1 MRKVSLLSMML
12 IVALFVVACAP
23 MPAAEPSKA
32 PAAAAPATAVPAPE
46 PTKAPAAPAAAAPA
60 AKDIVD
66 TAVADGRFKTLVAA
80 AQAAGLVDTL
90 KGKGP
95 FTVFAPS
102 DDAFAK
108 LPAGTVDALLKDPA
122 KLKDILLY
130 HVVAG
135 NVMAADA
142 AKLNS
147 ANTVQGQPITIKVDG
162 NKVMINDAL
171 VTIADIKTSNGVIH
185 VIDKVILP
193 PAPKA
198 AEPTKA
204 PAAAAPAA
212 KDIVDTA
219 VADGRFKTL
228 VAAAQAAG
236 LVETLKGTGPFT
248 VFAPSDDAFAKLPAG
263 TVEALLKDP
272 AKLKDILLYHVVAGN
287 VMAADAAKLTSAK
300 TVQGQPLAIKA
311 DGNKVMINDAIVTI
325 ADIKTSNG
333 VIHVVD
339 KVILP
344 PAAAA
349 PAAKDI
355 VDTAVADGRFKTLV
369 AAVQAAGLVDTLK
382 GKGPFTVFA
391 PSDDAFAKLPA
402 GTVEAL
408 LKDPAKLKDILLYHV
423 VAGNV
428 MAADAAKLTSA
439 DTVLGKPIMIK
450 VKDGKVM
457 INDATVVIPDV
468 KAGNGVIHVID
479 SVMLPPSK

>member
-1 MRKVSLLSMML
+1 M
-12 IVALFVVACAP
+12 
-23 MPAAEPSKA
+23 
-32 PAAAAPATAVPAPE
+32 
-46 PTKAPAAPAAAAPA
+46 
-60 AKDIVD
+60 D

-142 AKLNS
+142 AKLTS
-147 ANTVQGQPITIKVDG
+147 ANTVQGKPIAIKVDG

-171 VTIADIKTSNGVIH
+171 VMIADIKTSNGVIH

-193 PAPKA
+193 PAAMA
-198 AEPTKA
+198 AEPTKPMTATA
-204 PAAAAPAA
+204 PVTATKPVTATAPMTPTVTA

-228 VAAAQAAG
+228 VAAVQAAG
-236 LVETLKGTGPFT
+236 LVDTLKGKGPFT
-248 VFAPSDDAFAKLPAG
+248 VFAPTDDAFAKLPAG

-287 VMAADAAKLTSAK
+287 VMAADAAKLTSAN
-300 TVQGQPLAIKA
+300 TVQ
-311 DGNKVMINDAIVTI
+311 
-325 ADIKTSNG
+325 
-333 VIHVVD
+333 
-339 KVILP
+339 
-344 PAAAA
+344 
-349 PAAKDI
+349 
-355 VDTAVADGRFKTLV
+355 
-369 AAVQAAGLVDTLK
+369 
-382 GKGPFTVFA
+382 
-391 PSDDAFAKLPA
+391 
-402 GTVEAL
+402 
-408 LKDPAKLKDILLYHV
+408 
-423 VAGNV
+423 
-428 MAADAAKLTSA
+428 
-439 DTVLGKPIMIK
+439 GKPIMIK
-450 VKDGKVM
+450 AKDGKVM
-457 INDATVVIPDV
+457 INDATVIIPDV